1 METSWRS
8 KEMKYQST
16 VGAKEARAR
25 LLEKDKVRNLFNCSF
40 DLIGEIPIA
49 RLMSKSNPLILR
61 YAI

>member
-1 METSWRS
+1 
-8 KEMKYQST
+8 MKYQST

-25 LLEKDKVRNLFNCSF
+25 LLENDKVRNLFNCSF